1 MAYQI
6 EKTYTNFWAW
16 ISDDTDIWPENSVK
30 DMEGIDI
37 QTNERYATCD
47 LAYSTTNELYPFSSA
62 VWLKNTTNGNFVS
75 NLSTVSLAWVTLWIG
90 GSAWDWMASYWSGS
104 SAEHYFFER
113 TQGIKK
119 TAYNGTSPSAF
130 YTTWYPTASVA
141 ITAIWCHQA
150 NILFAKLNVVYFFS
164 TWTSTTAT
172 AVTLRPWT
180 EVLHIH
186 TINRDSIVL
195 VCKNW
200 TETIAYE
207 LEFTGWA
214 YNIVA
219 ESPNNDFTA
228 LGAVGNSYDVF
239 MIATNWIWQ
248 YQGRQFTHVK
258 YITLSWSAKVS
269 YDKWPIIIDWS
280 NVYNFGKKKPGR
292 NYSLRRTSKTVH
304 LVSNWVILENIS
316 GWFKTYAKSTAYKR
330 TNTITLRPLDWG
342 IYQTPK
348 SELNYRIWFIT
359 PELNTPTPETDK
371 CWIKIE
377 VQTSEMKRDNS
388 SLFVTVYESYD
399 QIFDYIDINPN
410 MVVDALWAYSTQFG
424 NVTTRITLY
433 AGDEIWSTNLY
444 LKTPQ
449 LYDVTINANYAKTI

>member
-1 MAYQI
+1 MAYDI
-6 EKTYTNFWAW
+6 SKTYTNFWAW
-16 ISDDTDIWPENSVK
+16 ISDDTDIWPENSVQ
-30 DMEGIDI
+30 DMEWIDI
-37 QTNERYATCD
+37 QSNERYAKVDT
-47 LAYSTTNELYPFSSA
+47 AYNVVDDYSIASA
-62 VWLKNTTNGNFVS
+62 PVWFKNTTNGNFVS
-75 NLSTVSLAWVTLWIG
+75 NLSIVTLAWSTLWISW
-90 GSAWDWMASYWSGS
+90 SAWDWMASYWTWS

-113 TQGIKK
+113 TQWVKK
-119 TAYNGTSPSAF
+119 TAYNGTSPTAF
-130 YTTWYPTASVA
+130 ITSGYPTVNVA
-141 ITAIWCHQA
+141 ITAIWWHQA

-186 TINRDSIVL
+186 TINLDSIVL
-195 VCKNW
+195 ICKNW
-200 TETIAYE
+200 VQTIVYE

-214 YNIVA
+214 YNIVS
-219 ESPNNDFTA
+219 EMPNNDFTA
-228 LGAVGNSYDVF
+228 IGAIGNAYDVF
-239 MIATNWIWQ
+239 IIATDWIWQ
-248 YQGRQFTHVK
+248 YQWRQFTHVK

-304 LVSNWVILENIS
+304 LVSNWVILENVS

-388 SLFVTVYESYD
+388 YLFVTVYESYD

-410 MVVDALWAYSTQFG
+410 IVVDALWAYSTQFG

-444 LKTPQ
+444 LKTPK
-449 LYDVTINANYAKTI
+449 LYDVTINANYVKTI